1 MVIKKILNFSIFTKL
16 IIILLGR
23 NQDYRPVNYEP
34 NEEEPGFFYK
44 LITKPINFIA
54 SIFCDKGR
62 NDNLDQQN
70 IFIKL
75 PNYQVEFKEFL
86 DQMQKHL
93 GILILYDDIKQEEIT
108 LVSKFVQNISQMDFL
123 IDILR
128 ENCVITSLGLS
139 TNQGK
144 AVKYK

>member
-1 MVIKKILNFSIFTKL
+1 MKMIS
-16 IIILLGR
+16 
-23 NQDYRPVNYEP
+23 
-34 NEEEPGFFYK
+34 
-44 LITKPINFIA
+44 KPINWIA

-75 PNYQVEFKEFL
+75 PNYQLEFKKFL
-86 DQMQKHL
+86 FEMQKSL
-93 GILILYDDIKQEEIT
+93 GLLIIYDDNKTEEISF
-108 LVSKFVQNISQMDFL
+108 VSKFVQKISQMDFI

-144 AVKYK
+144 AVKNFIF